1 MPQADSDRAAG
12 RRGQAVNGGKP
23 GEKIELI
30 TQVRGIHVRGA
41 GVKVVCPGPWGPGL
55 TTAVLPR

>member
-1 MPQADSDRAAG
+1 M
-12 RRGQAVNGGKP
+12 NGGKP